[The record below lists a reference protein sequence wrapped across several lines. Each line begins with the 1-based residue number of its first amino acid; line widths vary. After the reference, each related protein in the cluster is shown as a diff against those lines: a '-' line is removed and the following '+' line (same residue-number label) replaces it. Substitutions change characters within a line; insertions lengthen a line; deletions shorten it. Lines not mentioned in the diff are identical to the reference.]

1 MSFSN
6 RAVTIFMR
14 SAFEYHRDA
23 TLQARNVFASSVPH
37 TVYNQFGGAGG
48 GRIIR
53 DKLFVFGDYQG
64 SRDIN
69 GASNLP
75 TIPTL
80 AFRQGDLS
88 ASTTTIYDPATGNA
102 DGTGRAPFS
111 DKQIPLSRISPIA
124 QKILA
129 FL

>member
-1 MSFSN
+1 MERVRVSPQ
-6 RAVTIFMR
+6 R
-14 SAFEYHRDA
+14 SSAGQER
-23 TLQARNVFASSVPH
+23 LRQQRPH

-80 AFRQGDLS
+80 PFRQGDLS
-88 ASTTTIYDPATGNA
+88 ASTTAIYDPATGNA
-102 DGTGRAPFS
+102 DGTGRAPVFRQA
-111 DKQIPLSRISPIA
+111 DPA
-124 QKILA
+124 QPDQPYRA
-129 FL
+129 EDPRFLPAPPVPGS